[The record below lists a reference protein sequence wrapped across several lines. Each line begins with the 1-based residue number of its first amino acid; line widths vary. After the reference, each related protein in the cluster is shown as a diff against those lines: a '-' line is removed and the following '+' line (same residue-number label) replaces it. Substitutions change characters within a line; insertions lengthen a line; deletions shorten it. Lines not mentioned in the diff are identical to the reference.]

1 MPLNVLPSTPELRT
15 GPSPGTPA
23 APSSRATLAYLH
35 LGSLPLIIRPGPPS
49 SGYVTVIGQ
58 FGTPYAR
65 LHLTISPDT
74 DLQVLSAELPAHL
87 SAPEPWRL
95 PLPETHNIEYVAG
108 YQQARR
114 TCLPT
119 AGLFVPAAQLDPATL
134 PCQFESGPA
143 RAAFAAGART
153 YQQHVLTCLQQH
165 AERTVHTHD
174 HPAGLSRTG

>member
-1 MPLNVLPSTPELRT
+1 MPVNVLPSTPEPRA
-15 GPSPGTPA
+15 GSSPHP
-23 APSSRATLAYLH
+23 PSRATLAYLH
-35 LGSLPLIIRPGPPS
+35 LGSLPLIIRPGPPG

-58 FGTPYAR
+58 LGTPYAR
-65 LHLTISPDT
+65 LHLSISPDI
-74 DLQVLSAELPAHL
+74 DLQALSAELPVHL

-119 AGLFVPAAQLDPATL
+119 AGLFVPAATVNPAAL
-134 PCQFESGPA
+134 PCRYDQGPA
-143 RAAFAAGART
+143 RAAFEAGAAR
-153 YQQHVLTCLQQH
+153 YQQYVLTCLQRH